1 MTINI
6 QKCSNVTVNGNH
18 NHKNCKPVYNITTRK
33 FYASGLDIAK
43 ALDVDPATVSAAL
56 NKKLHTVKGMRICFV
71 RDIMEHLEEI
81 NEANRICEEKIAAYD
96 AMMAKQNK
104 LAELEMSVAQRTARI
119 AQQEDQTAKER
130 ELLAAD
136 EKLLRELKEA

>member
-1 MTINI
+1 MKITIQN
-6 QKCSNVTVNGNH
+6 CANVTVNGNH
-18 NHKNCKPVYNITTRK
+18 NHKNCKPVYNITTGK
-33 FYASGLDIAK
+33 FYASGLDIAN
-43 ALDVDPATVSAAL
+43 ALNVEPGTVSAAL

-71 RDIMEHLEEI
+71 RDIMEYLDEI
-81 NEANRICEEKIAAYD
+81 NEANRIRAEKVAAYD

-104 LAELEMSVAQRTARI
+104 LAELEASVAQRTARI
-119 AQQEDQTAKER
+119 AHQEDQTAKER